1 MAAVRRVR
9 PQFQAR
15 GSLAPQ
21 THRCG
26 RKSRLTPARKLRLE
40 QLLARPPDATLAE
53 LGRQRDRSAGTSTV
67 DLWLRGLG
75 WQTTVTIPALRYWLL
90 VTAGGLSHPGGNT
103 TVKIAVP
110 QGERT

>member
-1 MAAVRRVR
+1 MLFRSVRRVR

-21 THRCG
+21 THLCG
-26 RKSRLTPARKLRLE
+26 RKSRLTPERKLRLE

-53 LGRQRDRSAGTSTV
+53 LGRQRDRSVGTATV

-75 WQTTVTIPALRYWLL
+75 WNYKNRCPPRSKAVRTSWKGEATGLRRWPKRPR
-90 VTAGGLSHPGGNT
+90 PG
-103 TVKIAVP
+103 
-110 QGERT
+110 